1 MAAFRHINT
10 GDNHRHHFRAIHE
23 IGHRQATTIAD
34 NNAGDLPTLSCQS
47 TYPSKDRARMNVV
60 LLSDLSNGCAGIQ
73 HGADFPALHLS
84 QRGTPPRYFP
94 FCVCSRNIHAAIALR
109 VGDCLDQQRRA
120 RPPTI
125 YGFLALK
132 GRWSNSFGIAYSLH
146 SPSTREKIRFP

>member
-1 MAAFRHINT
+1 MSAEAY
-10 GDNHRHHFRAIHE
+10 
-23 IGHRQATTIAD
+23 ATTKSGWNSDFHIWTCSIAS
-34 NNAGDLPTLSCQS
+34 TLQSCVMRSCQS

-60 LLSDLSNGCAGIQ
+60 LLSDLSNRCAGIQ

-94 FCVCSRNIHAAIALR
+94 FCVCSRNIRAAIALC
-109 VGDCLDQQRRA
+109 VGDCLDLQRRA

>member
-1 MAAFRHINT
+1 
-10 GDNHRHHFRAIHE
+10 
-23 IGHRQATTIAD
+23 
-34 NNAGDLPTLSCQS
+34 
-47 TYPSKDRARMNVV
+47 MNVV
-60 LLSDLSNGCAGIQ
+60 LLSDLSNGFAGIQ

-84 QRGTPPRYFP
+84 QRGTPPRYFL
-94 FCVCSRNIHAAIALR
+94 FCVCSRNIRAAIALR